1 MTNNFIF
8 SRERV
13 LNSASFKKERKKEEK
28 RREEKRREEKRREE
42 KREEKREKDKNK
54 LSDINLAY
62 SENSWNNLS
71 IYFMDNEDMAC
82 RLPGLVEKLVNKGT

>member
-28 RREEKRREEKRREE
+28 RREEKRREEKR
-42 KREEKREKDKNK
+42 EKDKNK

-62 SENSWNNLS
+62 SANSWNNLS

>member
-42 KREEKREKDKNK
+42 KREKDKNK
-54 LSDINLAY
+54 LSDINFAY
-62 SENSWNNLS
+62 SANSWNNLS